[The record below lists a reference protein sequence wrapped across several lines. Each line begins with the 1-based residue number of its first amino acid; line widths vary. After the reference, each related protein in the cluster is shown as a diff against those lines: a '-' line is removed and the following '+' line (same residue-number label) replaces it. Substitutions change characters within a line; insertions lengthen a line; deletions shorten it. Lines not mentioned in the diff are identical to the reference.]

1 MNPIETLKSSHEVF
15 AEAQQIV
22 DGYFAEQQTQEKQNK
37 SSTYK
42 SFRHL
47 CETPQK
53 LKYTYKADDILGYIA
68 LRLNILADLFEA
80 HFVPGDSVEAQKQ
93 AIEIARFLAEA
104 FENPQSSETVMDLLN
119 NDFDR
124 LCRLMLHLKQQKLR
138 TETGQSW
145 FNIMRGVAL
154 DAVESS
160 KRYMQV
166 ERSKR
171 QPAAAT
177 TANSRKPF
185 NLSQSAKRKIS
196 REDFA
201 V

>member
-1 MNPIETLKSSHEVF
+1 MNPIETFKSSHEIF

-22 DGYFAEQQTQEKQNK
+22 DGYFTEQHTQQKQAK
-37 SSTYK
+37 ASTYK

-53 LKYTYKADDILGYIA
+53 LKYTYKSHDILSYIA
-68 LRLNILADLFEA
+68 LRLNILGDLFEA
-80 HFVPGDSVEAQKQ
+80 HFVPGDAVEAQKQ
-93 AIEIARFLAEA
+93 AIEIARHLAEA
-104 FENPQSSETVMDLLN
+104 FEHEQDAHTVMELVN

-154 DAVESS
+154 DAVEAS
-160 KRYMQV
+160 KRYMQI

-171 QPAAAT
+171 QPAKPSAP
-177 TANSRKPF
+177 KPF
-185 NLSQSAKRKIS
+185 NLSQTAKRKIS

-201 V
+201 A